1 MENAYALKKSKSLKE
16 ESDDSSFLCRPDRQ
30 GEIEKNFCSY
40 ASFLPLNVSN
50 GYKTERGKGV
60 QEMERK
66 KRNREMEERFLRLL
80 EAEKDRFYRIAYS
93 YMKNQH
99 DALDVIQAS
108 VEKAYGKLD
117 QVREPDYL
125 RTWFTRVVI
134 NTAKDDLRKRKRM
147 VLVEEDKEM
156 DRHQPVVNLQLEEKL
171 DLKKAFEILNE
182 NERIIL
188 TLRYF
193 EDRKFQE
200 IESILEKPASTIKST
215 LYRALK
221 KLRINLEEGVQYE

>member
-1 MENAYALKKSKSLKE
+1 
-16 ESDDSSFLCRPDRQ
+16 
-30 GEIEKNFCSY
+30 
-40 ASFLPLNVSN
+40 
-50 GYKTERGKGV
+50 
-60 QEMERK
+60 MERK

-80 EAEKDRFYRIAYS
+80 EAEKERFYRIAYS

-125 RTWFTRVVI
+125 KTWFTRVVI

-147 VLVEEDKEM
+147 VLVEEDQEM
-156 DRHQPVVNLQLEEKL
+156 DRHQPVMNPRVEEKL

-193 EDRKFQE
+193 EDRKFE
-200 IESILEKPASTIKST
+200 EMESILEKPASTIKST

>member
-1 MENAYALKKSKSLKE
+1 
-16 ESDDSSFLCRPDRQ
+16 
-30 GEIEKNFCSY
+30 
-40 ASFLPLNVSN
+40 
-50 GYKTERGKGV
+50 
-60 QEMERK
+60 MERK

-80 EAEKDRFYRIAYS
+80 EAEKERFYRIAYS

-125 RTWFTRVVI
+125 KTWFTRVVI

-147 VLVEEDKEM
+147 VLVEEDQEM
-156 DRHQPVVNLQLEEKL
+156 DRHQPIVNPQLEEKL

>member
-1 MENAYALKKSKSLKE
+1 
-16 ESDDSSFLCRPDRQ
+16 
-30 GEIEKNFCSY
+30 
-40 ASFLPLNVSN
+40 
-50 GYKTERGKGV
+50 
-60 QEMERK
+60 
-66 KRNREMEERFLRLL
+66 MEEHFLRML
-80 EAEKDRFYRIAYS
+80 EAEKERFYRIAYS

-99 DALDVIQAS
+99 DALDIIQAS

-125 RTWFTRVVI
+125 KTWFTRVVI

-147 VLVEEDKEM
+147 VLVEENTEM
-156 DRHQPVVNLQLEEKL
+156 DRYQPVVNPRVEEKL
-171 DLKKAFEILNE
+171 DLEKAFEVLNE